1 MRPADRAL
9 IALTAA
15 VTAYEAVALVTDWEL
30 LTEAIRRDRNRHPVV
45 TVGGI
50 VFLAAHLIGVWPLRF
65 DPLHRLAEALRPCD
79 CGMGLK

>member
-9 IALTAA
+9 VAIGAV
-15 VTAYEAVALVTDWEL
+15 VTAYEAAALVLPDWEL
-30 LTEAIRRDRNRHPVV
+30 LTEAVRRHRGRRPVV

-50 VFLAAHLIGVWPLRF
+50 TFLAAHLIGCWPPKL

-79 CGMGLK
+79 CGIGR